1 MISSTMS
8 MKIAVVIGTRPEII
22 KMAPVIDEM
31 EKRNIDYILIHTGQH
46 YDHEMSDQFFIDLEL
61 RKPDFNIGV
70 GSGSHGNQTATM
82 IKGIEAVLIAE
93 KPDIVLVQGDTN
105 AVLSGALVASKLHIP
120 VGHVEAGLRSYDK
133 SMPEEINRGIADV
146 CSRLYFVPTEE
157 SAINLLFEGISP
169 KDIFITGNTIV
180 DTCMRNLKIAEKSEM
195 SSKFD
200 FKGEILT
207 LTMHRA
213 ENVDNRERLQNI
225 VDALI
230 ELDDVTVV
238 FPVHPR
244 TVKTLK
250 EFDMFEKLEKADHI
264 ELIKP
269 VGYLDF
275 LLLLSKSKFVMTDS
289 GGIQEEAITLNV
301 PCMTLRYNTE
311 RPETVKAGGNI
322 LVGAEKDKI
331 AGTVK
336 EILNNRDLYDN
347 MSMAKN
353 PYGDGNSSE
362 GIIDA
367 ILNLYNADKLKITVP
382 EDIMKNRTR
391 ELLEIKE
398 DISVKEFEK
407 KNESPLV
414 KIVFEEGN
422 AKFPYEDLNLK
433 GKVILIDRLKAD

>member
-1 MISSTMS
+1 
-8 MKIAVVIGTRPEII
+8 MKIAVIIGTRPEII
-22 KMAPVIDEM
+22 KMAPVIDEI

-61 RKPDFNIGV
+61 KKPDFNIGV
-70 GSGSHGNQTATM
+70 GSGSHGKQTATM
-82 IKGIEAVLIAE
+82 MNGIEEVLVAE

-105 AVLSGALVASKLHIP
+105 AVLAGALVASKLHIP

-133 SMPEEINRGIADV
+133 SMPEEINREIADV
-146 CSRLYFVPTEE
+146 CSKLYFVPTEE
-157 SAINLLFEGISP
+157 SAVNLLFEGISP

-180 DTCMRNLKIAEKSEM
+180 DTCIRNLKIAQKSEEK
-195 SSKFD
+195 SKFD
-200 FKGEILT
+200 FDGDILT

-213 ENVDNRERLQNI
+213 ENVDNKERLQNI
-225 VDALI
+225 IDALL

-250 EFDMFEKLEKADHI
+250 EFNMFDKLENADHI
-264 ELIKP
+264 ELIRP

-275 LLLLSKSKFVMTDS
+275 LLLLSKSKFIMTDS
-289 GGIQEEAITLNV
+289 GGLQEEAITLNV

-311 RPETVKAGGNI
+311 RPETVEAGGNI

-331 AGTVK
+331 TSTVK
-336 EILNNRDLYDN
+336 EILNNDDLYGK
-347 MSMAKN
+347 MSKAEN
-353 PYGDGNSSE
+353 PYGTGNSSE
-362 GIIDA
+362 GILDA
-367 ILNLYNADKLKITVP
+367 ILDLYDAGELKITVP

-391 ELLEIKE
+391 KLLEIKE
-398 DISVKEFEK
+398 DISVLEFENK
-407 KNESPLV
+407 EDSIV

-422 AKFPYEDLNLK
+422 ARFPYENLNLK
-433 GKVILIDRLKAD
+433 GKTALIDSFKSD